1 VTIVDTA
8 FKATEH
14 GRVRLGILSLAGA
27 MTLAGTVVFAHQGH
41 ALTTSSTTTS
51 SSSTSLPAD
60 KVTTSGSTL
69 QTVPNGSDTTLLST
83 QVKTST
89 PEDLLLDVTLE
100 CSILTSVTT
109 TGSSSSSASGTINVW
124 VTVDGNRVPVD
135 HTVATSPTNSTVTF
149 CRRDATQTFTDG
161 DQGTTSG
168 DTLTEYLNT
177 KDANGFN
184 WANFDTG
191 GSGQIHTV
199 AVHATLTTSTS
210 GNANAT
216 GYVGNRTLTVF
227 PTKLGPNA
235 G

>member
-1 VTIVDTA
+1 VKIVDTA

-41 ALTTSSTTTS
+41 ALTTSSA
-51 SSSTSLPAD
+51 SSTNLPAD
-60 KVTTSGSTL
+60 KVTTTGSTL
-69 QTVPNGSDTTLLST
+69 QSVPNASDTTLLST
-83 QVKTST
+83 RVKTST
-89 PEDLLLDVTLE
+89 PEDLLLQVTLE

-109 TGSSSSSASGTINVW
+109 TGTSTSSASGAVDVW
-124 VTVDGNRVPVD
+124 VTVDGKRVPVD
-135 HTVATSPTNSTVTF
+135 HTVSTSTTNSTVTF

-161 DQGTTSG
+161 DSSETGS

-184 WANFDTG
+184 WVNFDTG
-191 GSGQIHTV
+191 GAGQIHTV

-210 GNANAT
+210 GTANAT